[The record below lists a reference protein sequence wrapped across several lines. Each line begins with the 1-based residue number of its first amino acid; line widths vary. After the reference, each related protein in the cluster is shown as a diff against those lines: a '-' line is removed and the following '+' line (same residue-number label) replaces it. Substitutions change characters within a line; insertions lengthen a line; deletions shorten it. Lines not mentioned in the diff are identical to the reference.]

1 MSDSVSL
8 RRGLLSLFDTV
19 SHCVVTLKDKVDKN
33 SGYYHDNT
41 LYYQDDNYD
50 SDELDYSGGMRRKQ
64 KLRPLGKRAHYS
76 LKVEYPTQPGYG
88 VNRGPQAAKGG
99 YISRT
104 KEGKFVLEDETDE
117 GGFEME
123 LPPNRFR
130 TRSVAI
136 VAGYSPERLY
146 SNMPPGAFVV
156 ESGVYKVGADRDWER
171 SEPIYW
177 KQVVFGARNGSDGSG
192 TMPRRRVGRLVE
204 EDIQR
209 LRAMEQPTKLITQ
222 ANLELKRQSGSTA
235 RLRASSPITEQN
247 APNLIDFA
255 SPGSEISTVPH
266 PSSAE
271 HGTLLTNS
279 RGFSSISSPNFDG
292 TSSSRSLRALQKS
305 STLGTETTQL
315 GTIHEQSVSYAE
327 MNFPTIPMTPQQ
339 MNQHLH
345 HQQQQF
351 VGPPNPN
358 FATVRADVHTRPVF
372 NNRKDDLYWQRSTY
386 RNADAMFPN
395 YALNYPA
402 PIHHLQYQGNI
413 SPSIQY
419 PDTVMPKYR
428 EEALMYHLA
437 AMQTTPLAT
446 SSPPIGHRGQQPQPQ
461 QPPPHD
467 LGLPFKTST
476 RTSLHDYEN
485 MRYPVKRRRSNHSSL
500 SATSRPPSDE
510 FGRLNRE
517 SSVIDGELLKR
528 PPTSTS
534 ADRASSSA
542 SGQNVRSSSQPD
554 AVSLVSE
561 VLDAEVTALT
571 NSSPGSSNGSTERKS
586 SSASKAAK
594 NLALLQQARKNL
606 TEELSQETR
615 SSSSGIASKNSSQNQ
630 NQTTSSSLSTS
641 SGGLLGASNTTSSLP
656 LLSIDTSTGGG
667 GGSGGS
673 SANKNT
679 GLEPIPESSSQ
690 HTYVYYDNLPFYE
703 NWPPP
708 KQYPPKV
715 RPRLSSQQQQ
725 HAYLG
730 YQFVPPPEAAS
741 AQLLP
746 PLTPHQSLGQIARPQ
761 HPSSS
766 NRPPSDRKNDSPGV
780 VDTSLD
786 TPPSNPGAGQG
797 SRPGSAHSAPLL
809 DLSIDRHY
817 EFDAA
822 RTPTDDIGIH
832 HLQQA
837 NQPILL
843 LPQNWNR
850 PYLGYN
856 PRRDRELGAAAAAA
870 KQDRVFS
877 DSEIYSPVF
886 PRGRPEPR
894 VDITARVQAMK
905 KEFAEYRQQ
914 QQELLRISGKP
925 SPSPPSG
932 EPLKNPVKE
941 VPEGTHLTGRMSS
954 PLKNPEKLESLI

>member
-1 MSDSVSL
+1 
-8 RRGLLSLFDTV
+8 
-19 SHCVVTLKDKVDKN
+19 
-33 SGYYHDNT
+33 
-41 LYYQDDNYD
+41 
-50 SDELDYSGGMRRKQ
+50 
-64 KLRPLGKRAHYS
+64 
-76 LKVEYPTQPGYG
+76 
-88 VNRGPQAAKGG
+88 
-99 YISRT
+99 
-104 KEGKFVLEDETDE
+104 
-117 GGFEME
+117 
-123 LPPNRFR
+123 
-130 TRSVAI
+130 
-136 VAGYSPERLY
+136 
-146 SNMPPGAFVV
+146 MPPGAFVV

-235 RLRASSPITEQN
+235 RLRASSPIAEQN
-247 APNLIDFA
+247 APLIEFA

-266 PSSAE
+266 PNSAE
-271 HGTLLTNS
+271 HPSTLLTNS
-279 RGFSSISSPNFDG
+279 TRGFSSISSPNFDG
-292 TSSSRSLRALQKS
+292 TSSSRTRGLNTNKS
-305 STLGTETTQL
+305 STLGTEVTQL

-327 MNFPTIPMTPQQ
+327 MSFPGPPVG
-339 MNQHLH
+339 H
-345 HQQQQF
+345 HQQGLLQPPLQPQF
-351 VGPPNPN
+351 VGGAGPPGYPPNPN

-386 RNADAMFPN
+386 RNADVMFPN

-419 PDTVMPKYR
+419 PETVMPKYR
-428 EEALMYHLA
+428 EEALMYQLA

-446 SSPPIGHRGQQPQPQ
+446 SSPPIGHHPGGVQQEQ
-461 QPPPHD
+461 QSAAQLPPND

-485 MRYPVKRRRSNHSSL
+485 MRYPVKRRRSNHSSA
-500 SATSRPPSDE
+500 ATSRPPSDE

-534 ADRASSSA
+534 TDGRASSSA
-542 SGQNVRSSSQPD
+542 DGRASSQQVRSISASQPD

-586 SSASKAAK
+586 SSSASKAAQR

-606 TEELSQETR
+606 TEELSAQETR

-630 NQTTSSSLSTS
+630 NNQTTSSSGSSSST
-641 SGGLLGASNTTSSLP
+641 GVAGASSSSLLP
-656 LLSIDTSTGGG
+656 LLSIDTS
-667 GGSGGS
+667 SN
-673 SANKNT
+673 ANKNT
-679 GLEPIPESSSQ
+679 VGLEPIPESSSQ

-708 KQYPPKV
+708 KQYPPPV
-715 RPRLSSQQQQ
+715 RPRLSLQQQQ

-741 AQLLP
+741 AQLIP
-746 PLTPHQSLGQIARPQ
+746 PLTPHQSMGQVARPQ

-766 NRPPSDRKNDSPGV
+766 SAAGDRKNDSPGV

-817 EFDAA
+817 EFDSA

-905 KEFAEYRQQ
+905 KEFAEYRIQQ
-914 QQELLRISGKP
+914 QQQQQLQRSSGGNGNKP
-925 SPSPPSG
+925 SPPLPLISAGG
-932 EPLKNPVKE
+932 EPLKGPKE
-941 VPEGTHLTGRMSS
+941 VVPEGTHLSGRMPS